1 MRSSFRYQRYCCKL
15 ACKADIVDIGEKPLA
30 FCLCHSQRESLYLMS
45 NIMSEGRQPGANV
58 QNHVVITA
66 SLVGTV

>member
-30 FCLCHSQRESLYLMS
+30 FLPLPLPERKPVFDE
-45 NIMSEGRQPGANV
+45 
-58 QNHVVITA
+58 
-66 SLVGTV
+66 